1 MYLSHLSLTNFRN
14 IRELELDLPP
24 NPIVLVGANA
34 QGKTSILESIYLLA
48 VARSF
53 RTENDREVINW
64 EAVDETAHAMVAGIV
79 ERKAGRERV
88 TVGYQCVP
96 SERTGQAGQAGQVGQ
111 GRDAAF
117 SVRKQATVGRV
128 RRRASEL
135 IGLVNAVLF
144 NADDLQLVY
153 GAPGGRRRYLDIL
166 LSQAN
171 PAYLRSLQRYQ
182 RVIQQRNQLLRMLQ
196 DRRAGD
202 DELAFWDEEL
212 VKEGANILTHRLRA
226 LVSLKEFAASTHAEL
241 SDDRPL
247 SLVYKS
253 TLPADDI
260 DWQGGSDQ
268 EQQHA
273 AMQERFAA
281 ALQSSR
287 AREIATGST
296 VVGPHRDD
304 LRLLAGEV
312 DMGTY
317 ASRGQ
322 ARTVALALRLAEAS
336 YLSKLRGDGPIVLL
350 DDVLSE
356 LDGRR
361 RAQVLRRASSYEQV
375 LITTT
380 DLEPLGED
388 FLRSATCLQVAAG
401 QVTPLQR

>member
-1 MYLSHLSLTNFRN
+1 M
-14 IRELELDLPP
+14 
-24 NPIVLVGANA
+24 
-34 QGKTSILESIYLLA
+34 
-48 VARSF
+48 
-53 RTENDREVINW
+53 
-64 EAVDETAHAMVAGIV
+64 
-79 ERKAGRERV
+79 
-88 TVGYQCVP
+88 
-96 SERTGQAGQAGQVGQ
+96 
-111 GRDAAF
+111 
-117 SVRKQATVGRV
+117 GRV

-144 NADDLQLVY
+144 NAEDLQLVY

-226 LVSLKEFAASTHAEL
+226 LVSLNELAASTHAEL

-253 TLPADDI
+253 TLPTDDI

-268 EQQHA
+268 EQQQA

-296 VVGPHRDD
+296 VAGPHRDD
-304 LRLLAGEV
+304 LRILAGEV

-322 ARTVALALRLAEAS
+322 ARTMALALRLAEAS
-336 YLSKLRGDGPIVLL
+336 YLSTLRGDGPIVLL

-375 LITTT
+375 IITTT
-380 DLEPLGED
+380 DLEPLGEE

>member
-53 RTENDREVINW
+53 RTDNDREVINW
-64 EAVDETAHAMVAGIV
+64 EAADETAHAMVTGIV

-96 SERTGQAGQAGQVGQ
+96 SGQAGQVGQ

-226 LVSLKEFAASTHAEL
+226 LVSLNELAASTHAEL
-241 SDDRPL
+241 SDDRAL

-253 TLPADDI
+253 TLPTDDI
-260 DWQGGSDQ
+260 DWQGGGDQ
-268 EQQHA
+268 EQQQS

-287 AREIATGST
+287 AREIATGTT
-296 VVGPHRDD
+296 VAGPHRDD
-304 LRLLAGEV
+304 LKLLVGEV

-336 YLSKLRGDGPIVLL
+336 YLSTLRGDGPIVLL

-375 LITTT
+375 IITTT
-380 DLEPLGED
+380 GLEPLSEE

>member
-53 RTENDREVINW
+53 RTDNDREVINW
-64 EAVDETAHAMVAGIV
+64 EAVDETAHAMVTGIV

-96 SERTGQAGQAGQVGQ
+96 AGQVGQ

-144 NADDLQLVY
+144 NAGDLQLVY

-226 LVSLKEFAASTHAEL
+226 LVSLNELAASTHAEL

-253 TLPADDI
+253 TLPTDEI

-268 EQQHA
+268 EQQQA
-273 AMQERFAA
+273 EMQERFAA

-287 AREIATGST
+287 AREIATGTT
-296 VVGPHRDD
+296 VAGPHRDD
-304 LRLLAGEV
+304 LKLLAGEV

-336 YLSKLRGDGPIVLL
+336 YLSTLRGDGPIVLL

-375 LITTT
+375 VITTT
-380 DLEPLGED
+380 DLEPLGEE
-388 FLRSATCLQVAAG
+388 FLRRATCLQVAAG

>member
-53 RTENDREVINW
+53 RTDNDREVINW
-64 EAVDETAHAMVAGIV
+64 EAVDETAHAMVTGIV
-79 ERKAGRERV
+79 ERKVGRERV

-96 SERTGQAGQAGQVGQ
+96 AGQVGQ

-144 NADDLQLVY
+144 NAGDLQLVY

-226 LVSLKEFAASTHAEL
+226 LVSLNELAASTHAEL

-253 TLPADDI
+253 TLPTDEI

-268 EQQHA
+268 EQQQA
-273 AMQERFAA
+273 EMQERFAA

-287 AREIATGST
+287 AREIATGTT
-296 VVGPHRDD
+296 VAGPHRDD
-304 LRLLAGEV
+304 LKLLAGEV

-336 YLSKLRGDGPIVLL
+336 YLSTLRGDGPIVLL

-375 LITTT
+375 VITTT
-380 DLEPLGED
+380 DLEPLGEE

>member
-1 MYLSHLSLTNFRN
+1 MYLSRLSLTNFRN

-24 NPIVLVGANA
+24 TPIVLVGSNA

-53 RTENDREVINW
+53 RAENDREVVNW
-64 EAVDETAHAMVAGIV
+64 EAAAETSYAMVAGIV

-88 TVGYQCVP
+88 TMGYQCVP
-96 SERTGQAGQAGQVGQ
+96 AGQ
-111 GRDAAF
+111 GRDVPF
-117 SVRKQATVGRV
+117 LVRKQATVGRV
-128 RRRASEL
+128 RRTAAEL

-166 LSQAN
+166 LSQADSS
-171 PAYLRSLQRYQ
+171 YLSSLQRYQ

-202 DELAFWDEEL
+202 DELPFWDEQL
-212 VKEGANILTHRLRA
+212 VKEGANILAQRQRA
-226 LVSLKEFAASTHAEL
+226 LVTLNESASSINAEL
-241 SDDRPL
+241 SDERQL
-247 SLVYKS
+247 RLLYKS
-253 TLPADDI
+253 TLSTDDI
-260 DWQGGSDQ
+260 AWEDERDHEAQTS
-268 EQQHA
+268 A
-273 AMQERFAA
+273 VQERFYETLQ
-281 ALQSSR
+281 ALR
-287 AREIATGST
+287 PREVATGST

-304 LRLLAGEV
+304 LRLLAGDV

-322 ARTVALALRLAEAS
+322 ARTVALALRLAEAA
-336 YLSKLRGDGPIVLL
+336 YLSTLRGDGPIVLL

-356 LDGRR
+356 LDARR

-375 LITTT
+375 VITTT
-380 DLEPLGED
+380 DLEPLGEE
-388 FLRSATCLQVAAG
+388 FLRGATCFQVSAG
-401 QVTPLQR
+401 QVTPMDVG

>member
-14 IRELELDLPP
+14 IRQLELDLPP

-53 RTENDREVINW
+53 RTENDREGINW

-88 TVGYQCVP
+88 TMGYQCILP
-96 SERTGQAGQAGQVGQ
+96 PAQAGQ
-111 GRDAAF
+111 GRDVAF

-153 GAPGGRRRYLDIL
+153 GAPSGRRRYLDIL

-226 LVSLKEFAASTHAEL
+226 LVSLNEFAASTHAEL

-268 EQQHA
+268 EEQQS
-273 AMQERFAA
+273 AMRERFAA

-380 DLEPLGED
+380 DLELLGED
-388 FLRSATCLQVAAG
+388 FLRSATCLQVAGG

>member
-96 SERTGQAGQAGQVGQ
+96 SERTGQVGQ

-226 LVSLKEFAASTHAEL
+226 LVSLNEFAASTHAEL

>member
-1 MYLSHLSLTNFRN
+1 MYLSRLSLTNFRN

-24 NPIVLVGANA
+24 TPIVLVGSNA

-53 RTENDREVINW
+53 RAENDREVVNW
-64 EAVDETAHAMVAGIV
+64 EAAAETSHAMVAGIV

-88 TVGYQCVP
+88 TMGYQCVP
-96 SERTGQAGQAGQVGQ
+96 AGQ
-111 GRDAAF
+111 GRDVPF
-117 SVRKQATVGRV
+117 LVRKQATVGRV
-128 RRRASEL
+128 RRTAAEL

-166 LSQAN
+166 LSQADSS
-171 PAYLRSLQRYQ
+171 YLRSLQRYQ
-182 RVIQQRNQLLRMLQ
+182 RVIQQRNQLLRMLE

-202 DELAFWDEEL
+202 DELPFWDEQL
-212 VKEGANILTHRLRA
+212 VKEGSNILAHRQRA
-226 LVSLKEFAASTHAEL
+226 LVTLNESASSIHAEL
-241 SDDRPL
+241 SDERQL
-247 SLVYKS
+247 RLLYKS
-253 TLPADDI
+253 TLSTDDI
-260 DWQGGSDQ
+260 AWEDERDHEAQTS
-268 EQQHA
+268 A
-273 AMQERFAA
+273 VQERFYATLQ
-281 ALQSSR
+281 ALRSR
-287 AREIATGST
+287 EVATGST

-304 LRLLAGEV
+304 LRLLTGDV

-336 YLSKLRGDGPIVLL
+336 YLSMLRGDGPIVLL

-356 LDGRR
+356 LDARR

-375 LITTT
+375 IITTT
-380 DLEPLGED
+380 DLEPLGEE
-388 FLRSATCLQVAAG
+388 FLRGATCFQVSAG
-401 QVTPLQR
+401 QVTPLQSV

>member
-96 SERTGQAGQAGQVGQ
+96 SERAGQAGQVGQ

-144 NADDLQLVY
+144 NANDLQLVY
-153 GAPGGRRRYLDIL
+153 GAPSGRRRYLDIL

-202 DELAFWDEEL
+202 DELAFWNEEL

-380 DLEPLGED
+380 DLEPLGEE
-388 FLRSATCLQVAAG
+388 FLRSATCFQVAAG

>member
-53 RTENDREVINW
+53 RTDNDREVINW

-96 SERTGQAGQAGQVGQ
+96 SETAGQVGQ

-226 LVSLKEFAASTHAEL
+226 LVSLNEFAASTHAEL

-253 TLPADDI
+253 TLPTDDI

-268 EQQHA
+268 EQQQS

-380 DLEPLGED
+380 DLEPLGEE
-388 FLRSATCLQVAAG
+388 FLRSATCFQVAAG

>member
-53 RTENDREVINW
+53 RTDNDREVINW

-96 SERTGQAGQAGQVGQ
+96 SGQVGQ

-226 LVSLKEFAASTHAEL
+226 LVSLNELAASTHAEL

-253 TLPADDI
+253 TLPTDDI
-260 DWQGGSDQ
+260 DWQGGGDQ
-268 EQQHA
+268 EQQQS

-287 AREIATGST
+287 AREIATGTT
-296 VVGPHRDD
+296 VAGPHRDD
-304 LRLLAGEV
+304 LKLLVGEV

-336 YLSKLRGDGPIVLL
+336 YLSTLRGDGPIVLL

-375 LITTT
+375 IITTT
-380 DLEPLGED
+380 GLEPLSEE

>member
-53 RTENDREVINW
+53 RTDNDREVINW

-96 SERTGQAGQAGQVGQ
+96 SERAGQAGQ

-226 LVSLKEFAASTHAEL
+226 LVSLNELAASIHAEL

-253 TLPADDI
+253 TLPTDDI

-268 EQQHA
+268 EQQQS
-273 AMQERFAA
+273 AMQERFVA

-287 AREIATGST
+287 AREIATGTT
-296 VVGPHRDD
+296 VAGPHRDD
-304 LRLLAGEV
+304 WKLLAGEV

-336 YLSKLRGDGPIVLL
+336 YLSTLRGDGPIVLL

-375 LITTT
+375 IITTT
-380 DLEPLGED
+380 DLEPLGEE

>member
-96 SERTGQAGQAGQVGQ
+96 SERAGQAGQVGQ

-226 LVSLKEFAASTHAEL
+226 LVSLNEFAASTHAEL

-253 TLPADDI
+253 TLP
-260 DWQGGSDQ
+260 
-268 EQQHA
+268 
-273 AMQERFAA
+273 
-281 ALQSSR
+281 
-287 AREIATGST
+287 
-296 VVGPHRDD
+296 
-304 LRLLAGEV
+304 
-312 DMGTY
+312 
-317 ASRGQ
+317 
-322 ARTVALALRLAEAS
+322 
-336 YLSKLRGDGPIVLL
+336 
-350 DDVLSE
+350 
-356 LDGRR
+356 
-361 RAQVLRRASSYEQV
+361 
-375 LITTT
+375 
-380 DLEPLGED
+380 
-388 FLRSATCLQVAAG
+388 C
-401 QVTPLQR
+401 